1 MGKKINVF
9 PVPHHLDAPS
19 IDIFSMYFKIIHTLA
34 TQTIN
39 FSNLLQKFIRSGRG
53 CFILVTSLSLSLS
66 LICWAMNWTP
76 CIAFST
82 WAYLLK
88 MHPPPNKSTENWSK
102 PPNESE
108 CEKWNYS
115 SGQKRDLWA
124 EMLLAYWFKFC
135 NKNYIKIIIIKLKK
149 YIINKNI

>member
-1 MGKKINVF
+1 MAKKTTCISS
-9 PVPHHLDAPS
+9 PPS
-19 IDIFSMYFKIIHTLA
+19 LGYPFYRCISNIFQNHSHSCD
-34 TQTIN
+34 
-39 FSNLLQKFIRSGRG
+39 SNNQFLKSLTKKSSV
-53 CFILVTSLSLSLS
+53 LVAAAITSLSLSLS